1 MIGLQTKESWSS
13 KNCGK
18 MVKEYIRN
26 TLKNEVDDNDFNRTH
41 RIVQNYQSDD
51 GKDHQNSN
59 SSSQEQKL

>member
-51 GKDHQNSN
+51 GKDHQN
-59 SSSQEQKL
+59 